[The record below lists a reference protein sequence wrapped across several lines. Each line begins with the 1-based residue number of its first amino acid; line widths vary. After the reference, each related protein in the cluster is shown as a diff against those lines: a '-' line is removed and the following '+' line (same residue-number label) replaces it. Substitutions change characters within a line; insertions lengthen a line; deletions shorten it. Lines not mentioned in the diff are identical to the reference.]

1 MFNNGT
7 QCNNCNLNALQVTAD
22 LPEAFSL
29 LGFAFYLQPLMMP
42 IIREM
47 PEGKTGRNALSAAVH
62 ASVLGRRQGQGFA
75 ACQLEPIVVLCLPGS
90 CCWARVATARHAA
103 TR

>member
-1 MFNNGT
+1 MAHILLLLADASNVAAAVACPAPPPSRNTLGLLCTCWQTLNLASIFPSFN
-7 QCNNCNLNALQVTAD
+7 LLQVTED

-62 ASVLGRRQGQGFA
+62 ASVLG
-75 ACQLEPIVVLCLPGS
+75 E
-90 CCWARVATARHAA
+90 
-103 TR
+103 

>member
-1 MFNNGT
+1 M
-7 QCNNCNLNALQVTAD
+7 LLLVLQVTDD

-47 PEGKTGRNALSAAVH
+47 PEGRAGRNALTAAVH
-62 ASVLGRRQGQGFA
+62 TSLLGKASRTRT
-75 ACQLEPIVVLCLPGS
+75 
-90 CCWARVATARHAA
+90 VAV
-103 TR
+103 

>member
-1 MFNNGT
+1 MLAFS
-7 QCNNCNLNALQVTAD
+7 LQVTED

-62 ASVLGRRQGQGFA
+62 ASVLG
-75 ACQLEPIVVLCLPGS
+75 E
-90 CCWARVATARHAA
+90 
-103 TR
+103 

>member
-1 MFNNGT
+1 MVLLVLVGALFCVSSNLSLALPKSNNDHLIDLT
-7 QCNNCNLNALQVTAD
+7 VSFALQVTKD

-47 PEGKTGRNALSAAVH
+47 PEGRTGRNALSAAVH
-62 ASVLGRRQGQGFA
+62 ASVLGGRLGRGLA
-75 ACQLEPIVVLCLPGS
+75 S
-90 CCWARVATARHAA
+90 
-103 TR
+103 